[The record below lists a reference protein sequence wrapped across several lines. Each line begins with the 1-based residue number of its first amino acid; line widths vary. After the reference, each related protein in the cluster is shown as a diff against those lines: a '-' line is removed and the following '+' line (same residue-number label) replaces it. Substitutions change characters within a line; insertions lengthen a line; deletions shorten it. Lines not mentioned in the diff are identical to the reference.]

1 MGTLVNYKLYW
12 IWVIYYPVVN
22 GRSDSE
28 RLGYPYSQEKMA
40 SKLELW
46 IEFPNHMTVHPKLEN
61 PQVFRF
67 VCT

>member
-1 MGTLVNYKLYW
+1 MGTLVYYILYW

-40 SKLELW
+40 SKLELR
-46 IEFPNHMTVHPKLEN
+46 IEFPKWQFIQNLKIPKSSVL
-61 PQVFRF
+61 F
-67 VCT
+67 VL